1 MEKTLKPQRA
11 ELEDWFLAAIAAQT
25 ERPMAEIDPDLPFAA
40 LGLDSTVVIALTGEM
55 EDKWGLEIDP
65 TLVFEY
71 PSIARLL
78 DYLEAEGVVAA

>member
-1 MEKTLKPQRA
+1 MEKTIKPRKA
-11 ELEDWFLAAIAAQT
+11 ELENWLLTEVATQT

-78 DYLEAEGVVAA
+78 DYLEAEGVVTA